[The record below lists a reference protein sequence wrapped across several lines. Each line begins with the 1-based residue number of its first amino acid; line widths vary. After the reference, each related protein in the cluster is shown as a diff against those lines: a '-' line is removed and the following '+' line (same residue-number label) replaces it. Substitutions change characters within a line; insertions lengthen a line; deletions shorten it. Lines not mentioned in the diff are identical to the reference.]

1 MNLHNQKKD
10 FNDLIRQLFNA
21 EKWEKRANAALE
33 LGYLRDKRATNLLI
47 KALNKESDI
56 SVLNRIVEALGRL
69 KDPKATIPLIRLLK
83 RKINEVDPDKDLVFV
98 IIESLMKLGDK
109 RALTELGL
117 IMDSCDEEIR
127 GLTEQT
133 LDCIDSNWRE
143 NLSSLKNDKKQ
154 L

>member
-1 MNLHNQKKD
+1 MNLHNQNKN
-10 FNDLIRQLFNA
+10 FNELIRQLFNA

-69 KDPKATIPLIRLLK
+69 KDPKATIPLIKLLK
-83 RKINEVDPDKDLVFV
+83 RTINKNDPNKDLIFV

-143 NLSSLKNDKKQ
+143 NLSSLKNDKK
-154 L
+154 

>member
-1 MNLHNQKKD
+1 MNLHNQNKN
-10 FNDLIRQLFNA
+10 FNELIRQLFND
-21 EKWEKRANAALE
+21 EKWERRANAALE

-56 SVLNRIVEALGRL
+56 SVLNRTVEALGRL
-69 KDPKATIPLIRLLK
+69 KDPKATIPLIRFLK
-83 RKINEVDPDKDLVFV
+83 ERFNKNDPNKDLIFV
-98 IIESLMKLGDK
+98 TIESLMKLGDK

-117 IMDSCDEEIR
+117 IMDSCDEEIK

-143 NLSSLKNDKKQ
+143 NLSKLKNEKK
-154 L
+154 

>member
-1 MNLHNQKKD
+1 MNLHNQNKD
-10 FNDLIRQLFNA
+10 FNELIRTLFNA
-21 EKWEKRANAALE
+21 EKWEDRANAALE
-33 LGYLRDKRATNLLI
+33 LGYLRDKRAVNLLI
-47 KALNKESDI
+47 KALNKETDI

-69 KDPKATIPLIRLLK
+69 KDPRATIPLIRFLK
-83 RKINEVDPDKDLVFV
+83 GRINKNDPNKDLIFV

-117 IMDSCDEEIR
+117 IMDSCDEEIK

-143 NLSSLKNDKKQ
+143 NLSRLKRKSK
-154 L
+154 